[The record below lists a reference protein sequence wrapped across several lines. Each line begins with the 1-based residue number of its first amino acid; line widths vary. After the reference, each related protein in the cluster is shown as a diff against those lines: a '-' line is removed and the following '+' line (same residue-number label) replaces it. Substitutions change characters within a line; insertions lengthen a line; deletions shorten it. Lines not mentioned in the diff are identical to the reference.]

1 MKTTIIRHLLFATV
15 ASLITFS
22 SRSQINS
29 KEQIA
34 YTPGSTEAV
43 NMAGLKT
50 DLPSLEKN
58 YVRDEKAR
66 RKILGYFVWP
76 FENAE
81 NIAWGKV
88 DDNVL
93 AEFTVGDIKN
103 RALFDKRGN
112 LIYTIA
118 YSDEKLLPQYY
129 REMVHNLY
137 AKYKVNQVS
146 RVNEALRE
154 IWIVKLETW
163 DKLLTVRIENGETE
177 EVEKFQKPR

>member
-1 MKTTIIRHLLFATV
+1 MKTIIFRHLLFASV
-15 ASLITFS
+15 ASLIAFS
-22 SRSQINS
+22 SRSQINT

-34 YTPGSTEAV
+34 YAPGSTGAV
-43 NMAGLKT
+43 NMTYLKA
-50 DLPSLEKN
+50 DLPSLKN
-58 YVRDEKAR
+58 YVSDEKAK
-66 RKILGYFVWP
+66 RKILRYFSWA
-76 FENAE
+76 FENAD

-88 DDNVL
+88 DDNVI
-93 AEFTVGDIKN
+93 AEFTIGDIKN